1 MIITMPSSK
10 AIGKDE
16 VIEIMTKHTALKDPE
31 LWEKVNVTGLDPDG
45 KMFIDDIKKQYD
57 TVQSEWRDPG
67 RCRFKQSD
75 RYIDY
80 GKSGRNDWGV

>member
-1 MIITMPSSK
+1 MMPSSK
-10 AIGKDE
+10 AMGKDE

-57 TVQSEWRDPG
+57 QYKANGAIRGDVDLN
-67 RCRFKQSD
+67 KA
-75 RYIDY
+75 IDTSMTEKAVKTIGEY
-80 GKSGRNDWGV
+80 ER